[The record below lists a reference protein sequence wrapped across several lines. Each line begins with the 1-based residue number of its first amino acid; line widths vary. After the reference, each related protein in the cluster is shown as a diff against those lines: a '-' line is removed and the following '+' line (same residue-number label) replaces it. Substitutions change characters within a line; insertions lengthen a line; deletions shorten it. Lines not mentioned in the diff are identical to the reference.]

1 MYALQTRTVQYPQ
14 RTDWHEDPLLVRFW
28 DRGATL
34 FRRLILMNEARQ
46 KAFVRAVSKCEM
58 ELQGATSEVLQQ
70 ALCDVRL
77 HLRREGLQQRHL
89 AQAFALVRVASQQT
103 LGLRHHDVQIRG
115 GHALV
120 QGFLIE
126 MNTGEGKTLTAT
138 LAAAV
143 AALSGRQVQ
152 VVTVNDYLAQ
162 RDATE
167 MQPLYEWLGLRIAW
181 VLEQAGPAERR
192 QAYQADIVY
201 CTGKTLTFDY
211 LKDRIALDDRVS
223 PLKML
228 LDAYTGR
235 WQQQVLL
242 PGLQFA
248 IVDEVDSILID
259 EARTPLIISSSGG
272 SAEEDAFY
280 VSAIEFA
287 QQLRQAEHFQF
298 SENRQLIDLTL
309 AGRHLLEQLTA
320 EAEGLWC
327 NRFRREE
334 AILQALSAL
343 HRFQRDIH
351 YIVRDDKVLIV
362 DEHTGRIM
370 PDRSWEKGMQQLIEV
385 KESVSLTPPRVTLA
399 KISFQLFF
407 RRFLQLSGMS
417 GTCREIAGEISRVYN
432 LRMIRIPPHKPS
444 QRVQHANQLFADVEQ
459 KWLAVEACIIECQ
472 QRGQPVL
479 VGTRSILAADTL
491 SSRLQSRGV
500 EHQLLHARQDETEA
514 EIVAQAGQRGR
525 VTIATNMAGRGTDIK
540 LQAGVAELGGLHVL
554 ITELHD
560 NQRIDRQLIGRCAR
574 QGEPGSWQEILSL
587 EDELVANWLP
597 VLNRLLSLLLRS
609 APENRA
615 IQWMARRYYRS
626 AQWMLER
633 LHRRIRAKLLKAEF
647 NLRRSLSFTGKM
659 E

>member
-1 MYALQTRTVQYPQ
+1 MYALQTRSVQYPQ
-14 RTDWHEDPLLVRFW
+14 RTDWHEDPWLVRVW
-28 DRGATL
+28 DRCASL
-34 FRRLILMNEARQ
+34 LQRWIHMRESRQ
-46 KAFVRAVSKCEM
+46 MAFVRAVALQEAR
-58 ELQGATSEVLQQ
+58 LQGLAPDIIQQ
-70 ALCDVRL
+70 ALSDVRL
-77 HLRREGLQQRHL
+77 RLRREGLQQAHL
-89 AQAFALVRVASQQT
+89 AQAFALVRVASQLT

-115 GHALV
+115 GYALV

-167 MQPLYEWLGLRIAW
+167 MQPLYQWLGLRTAW
-181 VLEQAGPAERR
+181 VLEDASPAERR

-211 LKDRIALDDRVS
+211 LKDRIALEDRVS

-228 LDAYTGR
+228 LDMYTGR

-259 EARTPLIISSSGG
+259 EARTPLIISSQGG
-272 SAEEDAFY
+272 SAEEDVFY
-280 VSAIEFA
+280 SQSISYARQL
-287 QQLRQAEHFQF
+287 QQPIHFQF
-298 SENRQLIDLTL
+298 GENRQQIDLTL
-309 AGRHLLEQLTA
+309 AGRQLLDQLA
-320 EAEGLWC
+320 ENAEGLWC

-334 AILQALSAL
+334 AVLQALSAL

-362 DEHTGRIM
+362 DEHTGRVM

-385 KESVSLTPPRVTLA
+385 KEGVTLTPPRVTLA

-407 RRFLQLSGMS
+407 RRFLLLSGMS
-417 GTCREIAGEISRVYN
+417 GTCKEIAGEISRVYN
-432 LRMIRIPPHKPS
+432 LRMVRIPPHRPS
-444 QRVQHANQLFADVEQ
+444 RRLQYPGKIYADAEQ
-459 KWLAVEACIIECQ
+459 KWQAIETCILACQ

-479 VGTRSILAADTL
+479 VGTRSILTADIL
-491 SSRLQSRGV
+491 SKRLLQQGI
-500 EHQLLHARQDETEA
+500 EHQLLHARQDGVEA
-514 EIVAQAGQRGR
+514 EIIAQAGQRGR

-540 LQAGVAELGGLHVL
+540 LESGVAELGGLHVL

-587 EDELVANWLP
+587 EDELVVDWLSA
-597 VLNRLLSLLLRS
+597 LNHLLRVLLRIL
-609 APENRA
+609 PDNTW
-615 IQWMARRYYRS
+615 IQFLARRYYRS
-626 AQWMLER
+626 AQWRLER